1 MQRILG
7 SWKRVVVRIR
17 PSRGSVRPSRVVRDI
32 TRPTTVTSEDTTER
46 EYSWSV

>member
-17 PSRGSVRPSRVVRDI
+17 PSQGNVQPSKVVRDI
-32 TRPTTVTSEDTTER
+32 TRPTTVTSEATMER
-46 EYSWSV
+46 KYSLSA